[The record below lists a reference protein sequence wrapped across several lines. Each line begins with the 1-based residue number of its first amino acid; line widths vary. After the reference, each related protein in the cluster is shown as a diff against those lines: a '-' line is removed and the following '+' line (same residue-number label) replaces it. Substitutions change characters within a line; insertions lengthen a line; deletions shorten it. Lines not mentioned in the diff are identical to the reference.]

1 MKNRLRELREEK
13 KLSLRELS
21 DLVGMS
27 AAVLGNYE
35 RGDRQPKI
43 DAWQKLA
50 DFFDVSP
57 SYIMGIS
64 DERNE
69 LNDLLKN
76 KINGMLNLKS
86 SKSNETIEEAQT
98 TIFLEMLIQ
107 ELTKFISI
115 IISNNDI
122 DFQLQN
128 ILGLKDFIQLMSAM
142 NEEFDYEKVEELS
155 NHLSFLKNLYTGDLF
170 FDFDENDKR
179 SLQTAI
185 ETNRVYLSNKEASNH
200 IFDKAYL
207 NYFKRY
213 YD

>member
-21 DLVGMS
+21 ELVGMS

-43 DAWQKLA
+43 EAWQKLA
-50 DFFDVSP
+50 DFFDVST

-76 KINGMLNLKS
+76 KINSMLNLKS
-86 SKSNETIEEAQT
+86 SRSNDTNEEAQT
-98 TIFLEMLIQ
+98 TIFLEILIQ

-115 IISNNDI
+115 IISNNDM
-122 DFQLQN
+122 DFQLQT
-128 ILGLKDFIQLMSAM
+128 ILGIKDFIQLMSAM
-142 NEEFDYEKVEELS
+142 NEEFDYKKIEELS
-155 NHLSFLKNLYTGDLF
+155 NHLSFLKDLYTGELF

-179 SLQTAI
+179 SLQSSVK
-185 ETNRVYLSNKEASNH
+185 TNQVYLSNKETSNH
-200 IFDKAYL
+200 IFDKTYL
-207 NYFKRY
+207 NHLINY

>member
-107 ELTKFISI
+107 ELTKFIST

-170 FDFDENDKR
+170 FGLDENDKR